1 MPRLSGP
8 GLIRSPIKD
17 NILEGYL
24 RMNEAE
30 NRDALELTEVL
41 RVRREK
47 LAALIEK
54 GENPYEL
61 TVFDQQAHSE
71 EIKADFEKYEGE
83 PVSIAGRMLSKR
95 IMGKASF
102 AHIRDGQGQIQ
113 IYVRRDVLGE
123 EAYAAFKRW
132 I

>member
-1 MPRLSGP
+1 
-8 GLIRSPIKD
+8 
-17 NILEGYL
+17 
-24 RMNEAE
+24 MNEAE

-71 EIKADFEKYEGE
+71 EI
-83 PVSIAGRMLSKR
+83 S
-95 IMGKASF
+95 
-102 AHIRDGQGQIQ
+102 
-113 IYVRRDVLGE
+113 
-123 EAYAAFKRW
+123 
-132 I
+132 